1 MAQLCGQHHGEE
13 VKGTNAVMAV
23 LLGDLEEQQGS
34 GVLAARG
41 VRERRGGREWRLG
54 KRRRGVVAPQLK

>member
-1 MAQLCGQHHGEE
+1 ME

-23 LLGDLEEQQGS
+23 PLGDLEEQQGS
-34 GVLAARG
+34 GVLAAGG